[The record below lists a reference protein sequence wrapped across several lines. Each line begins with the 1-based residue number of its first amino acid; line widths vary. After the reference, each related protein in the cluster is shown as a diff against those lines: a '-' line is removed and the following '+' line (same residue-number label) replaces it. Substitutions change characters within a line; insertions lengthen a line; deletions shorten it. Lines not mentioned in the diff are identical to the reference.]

1 MYSSGCCINNLPEG
15 KKRME
20 LKIVI
25 WILKSKEIAKLKTA
39 NGPSIS
45 LNRGIEECEEAVLG

>member
-1 MYSSGCCINNLPEG
+1 MYSSGFCINNLPEG

-25 WILKSKEIAKLKTA
+25 WTLKSKEIAKLKTA

-45 LNRGIEECEEAVLG
+45 LNRGI